1 MNQEARRWS
10 SYRALKPTAHIAR
23 LGTTLLTN
31 LGAKII
37 DQLQKDKI
45 FSTSSRLTP
54 FISQFLVESTFIAK
68 TNLLYIFRMTL
79 ERPKL
84 LASGTT
90 TTATFVST
98 HSPAISQAVKDSKHV
113 IYSRRIP
120 IHSGTIHSIFMY
132 WCIKIKLQ
140 PSIWGRQSFML
151 VLWQQD

>member
-1 MNQEARRWS
+1 MNPKERRWS
-10 SYRALKPTAHIAR
+10 SSWALKPTAHIPR

-37 DQLQKDKI
+37 DQLQKEDKI
-45 FSTSSRLTP
+45 FSTSWMASS
-54 FISQFLVESTFIAK
+54 ISQFLVESSFIAK
-68 TNLLYIFRMTL
+68 TNLLYIFKVTL

-90 TTATFVST
+90 TIATFVST
-98 HSPAISQAVKDSKHV
+98 HSPAISQAVKDKDSKHV
-113 IYSRRIP
+113 ICSRRIP
-120 IHSGTIHSIFMY
+120 IHSGTIHSIVMY

-151 VLWQQD
+151 VL